1 MDQLFSMY
9 ANHEQKKM
17 DIIKYLAAAEDPN
30 DIGTQNYALYL
41 AGATASEFSER
52 ELREME
58 AEIMRRRS

>member
-1 MDQLFSMY
+1 
-9 ANHEQKKM
+9 M